1 MNIDKHKADIYRQKE
16 RVAFDIK
23 DLIEGTEALLRST
36 ASYTGAEI
44 ENARANLRSQLE
56 SAKQESSRWRSLA
69 NARVSQASARADE
82 YAHENPW
89 TLLGVAAIAGLIAG
103 HCLLGGKKR
112 C

>member
-1 MNIDKHKADIYRQKE
+1 MNIESHKADITKQKE

-44 ENARANLRSQLE
+44 ENARASLRSQLE
-56 SAKQESSRWRSLA
+56 SAKQESGRWRSVA
-69 NARVSQASARADE
+69 TARVTEASARADD

-89 TLLGVAAIAGLIAG
+89 KLLGIAAIVGLVAG
-103 HCLLGGKKR
+103 HCLTGGKKR
-112 C
+112 Y